1 LRRADRSPSP
11 PAQKTGALVVA
22 SPRALASPGTLGS
35 ALTLALAL
43 ATALTVLAPSRAAHG
58 ENPPRLLPNPYGTT
72 APAKEPPATDPDSKA
87 DSTNGSNGQSPP
99 RPVPGAAA
107 RPAPSPDLP
116 RPPKDPV
123 ARRDWLRARL
133 DELFGAAWLA
143 KSKVSVLV
151 VESDTGRPI
160 YARGDKTLLNAAS
173 NVKLVTSAAA
183 LSLLGPEYRWKTAT
197 SIVAPAQGAPLRAG
211 GEVAG
216 DLYLRGGGDPALTT
230 EDLSG
235 MAADLAAVGLHKVRG
250 AIVVDET
257 FFDAAHVGPA
267 YDQKSDSYASRA
279 PSSAASLN
287 GNVVAITIVPATA
300 AGAPARV
307 VIEPASPYFT
317 LGGRVVTASD
327 GPAAPTIETVSD
339 SNGRTRVVVSGRVRL
354 GSEPRTFLRR
364 VVEPPL
370 YLGWTLKQILERR
383 GISVAKGV
391 RVGPAP
397 AQGVRVLSTHESP
410 PLGVV
415 VHDLNKRSNNFA
427 AEQVIRTLGAE
438 IIGHPGTWEKG
449 IEAVS
454 RYLTNA
460 GLRRGG
466 YQMTNGSGLYDSNRF
481 SAEQIVAV
489 LRAAQRDFRISA
501 EFLASLAVA
510 GTDGTIAH
518 RMASTLAERY
528 VRAKTGTLAGTSCL
542 SGFAGSPGDIPL
554 VFSFIMNDLTNP
566 NEARRTQDRAAEL
579 LVAYLEGP
587 AAP

>member
-1 LRRADRSPSP
+1 MTRAPVARLQILTSLGS
-11 PAQKTGALVVA
+11 AGRVVLALGLVAASLPFA
-22 SPRALASPGTLGS
+22 SPRAA
-35 ALTLALAL
+35 
-43 ATALTVLAPSRAAHG
+43 RAQ
-58 ENPPRLLPNPYGTT
+58 NPPRLLQSAYPSPT
-72 APAKEPPATDPDSKA
+72 APPPE
-87 DSTNGSNGQSPP
+87 G
-99 RPVPGAAA
+99 
-107 RPAPSPDLP
+107 SPDLP
-116 RPPKDPV
+116 RPPKDP
-123 ARRDWLRARL
+123 AQRREWLRQRL
-133 DELFGAAWLA
+133 DELFGAPWLA

-173 NVKLVTSAAA
+173 NVKIITSAAA
-183 LSLLGPEYRWKTAT
+183 LALLGPEYRWKTTA
-197 SIVAPAQGAPLRAG
+197 SVAAPAQGAPVRAG
-211 GEVAG
+211 SELLG
-216 DLYLRGGGDPALTT
+216 DLYIRGSGDPALST

-235 MAADLAAVGLHKVRG
+235 IVADLAAVGVHKVRG

-257 FFDAAHVGPA
+257 FFDASHVGPA
-267 YDQKSDSYASRA
+267 YDQKNESYASRA
-279 PSSAASLN
+279 PSSATSLN
-287 GNVVAITIVPATA
+287 GNVVSVTIVPANSSG
-300 AGAPARV
+300 GAARV
-307 VIEPASPYFT
+307 VVEPSSPYFA
-317 LGGRVVTASD
+317 LSGHVVTASD
-327 GPAAPTIETVSD
+327 GPAAPTVETVADGS
-339 SNGRTRVVVSGRVRL
+339 SRTRVIVGGRVRL

-364 VVEPPL
+364 VVDPPL
-370 YLGWTLKQILERR
+370 YLGWTLKQLLERR
-383 GISVAKGV
+383 GISVARGV
-391 RVGPAP
+391 RVGASP
-397 AQGVRVLSTHESP
+397 AQGLRVLSTHESP

-415 VHDLNKRSNNFA
+415 VHDLNKRSSNFA

-438 IIGHPGTWEKG
+438 VVGRPGSWDKG

-454 RYLTNA
+454 RYLTNNA

-554 VFSFIMNDLTNP
+554 VFSFLMNDLGNP
-566 NEARRTQDRAAEL
+566 SEARRTQDRAAEL

-587 AAP
+587 PS

>member
-1 LRRADRSPSP
+1 MA
-11 PAQKTGALVVA
+11 G
-22 SPRALASPGTLGS
+22 
-35 ALTLALAL
+35 ALAL
-43 ATALTVLAPSRAAHG
+43 LGPPGAARADNPRMVNSPYALPVSSDSDATPGSAG
-58 ENPPRLLPNPYGTT
+58 E
-72 APAKEPPATDPDSKA
+72 
-87 DSTNGSNGQSPP
+87 
-99 RPVPGAAA
+99 RPVPGVQA
-107 RPAPSPDLP
+107 RPGGSPDLP
-116 RPPKDPV
+116 RPPKDPA
-123 ARRDWLRARL
+123 ARREWLRARL
-133 DELFGAAWLA
+133 DELFGAPSLSKA
-143 KSKVSVLV
+143 KMSVLV
-151 VESDTGRPI
+151 VESDSGRPI

-183 LSLLGPEYRWKTAT
+183 LALLGPEYRWKTT
-197 SIVAPAQGAPLRAG
+197 VAVAAPTQGSPLRSG
-211 GEVAG
+211 GELTG
-216 DLYLRGGGDPALTT
+216 DIYLRGSGDPALTT

-235 MAADLAAVGLHKVRG
+235 VVADFAAVGLHKIRG

-267 YDQKSDSYASRA
+267 YDQKSESYASRA

-287 GNVVAITIVPATA
+287 GNVVSITIVPANSSG
-300 AGAPARV
+300 GAARV
-307 VIEPASPYFT
+307 VIEPASPYFA
-317 LGGRVVTASD
+317 LSGHVVTASD
-327 GPAAPTIETVSD
+327 GPAAPTVETSSD
-339 SNGRTRVVVSGRVRL
+339 GGGRTRVVVGGRVRL

-370 YLGWTLKQILERR
+370 YLGWTLKQMLERR

-391 RVGPAP
+391 RVGPSP
-397 AQGVRVLSTHESP
+397 AQGLRILSAHESP

-427 AEQVIRTLGAE
+427 AEQIIRTLGAE
-438 IIGHPGTWEKG
+438 IIGRPGTWDKG
-449 IEAVS
+449 IEAVG
-454 RYLTNA
+454 RYLTNNA

-554 VFSFIMNDLTNP
+554 VFSFLMNDLANP
-566 NEARRTQDRAAEL
+566 SEARRTQDRAAEL

-587 AAP
+587 P

>member
-1 LRRADRSPSP
+1 MTRAPV
-11 PAQKTGALVVA
+11 AL
-22 SPRALASPGTLGS
+22 
-35 ALTLALAL
+35 LALGLTAAAL
-43 ATALTVLAPSRAAHG
+43 SLAPLPAAYAQ
-58 ENPPRLLPNPYGTT
+58 NPTRLMQSAYPTPSA
-72 APAKEPPATDPDSKA
+72 APPE
-87 DSTNGSNGQSPP
+87 G
-99 RPVPGAAA
+99 
-107 RPAPSPDLP
+107 SPDLP
-116 RPPKDPV
+116 RPPKDP
-123 ARRDWLRARL
+123 AQRREWLRQRL
-133 DELFGAAWLA
+133 DELFNAPGLA
-143 KSKVSVLV
+143 KAKVSVLV

-160 YARGDKTLLNAAS
+160 YARGDKTLVNAAS
-173 NVKLVTSAAA
+173 NVKIITSAAA
-183 LSLLGPEYRWKTAT
+183 LALLGPEYRWKTTA
-197 SIVAPAQGAPLRAG
+197 SVAASTQGSPMRAG
-211 GEVAG
+211 GELLG
-216 DLYLRGGGDPALTT
+216 DLYIRGAGDPALST

-235 MAADLAAVGLHKVRG
+235 IVADLAAVGVHKIRG

-257 FFDAAHVGPA
+257 FFDASHVGPA
-267 YDQKSDSYASRA
+267 YDQKNESYASRA

-287 GNVVAITIVPATA
+287 GNVVSVTIVPANSSGGT
-300 AGAPARV
+300 ARV

-317 LGGRVVTASD
+317 LSGHVVTASD
-327 GPAAPTIETVSD
+327 GPAAPTVETVAD
-339 SNGRTRVVVSGRVRL
+339 NGRTRVIVGGRVRL

-364 VVEPPL
+364 VVDPPL
-370 YLGWTLKQILERR
+370 YLGWTLKQLLERR

-391 RVGPAP
+391 RVGAAP

-415 VHDLNKRSNNFA
+415 VHDLNKRSSNFA

-438 IIGHPGTWEKG
+438 VVGRPGSWDKG

-454 RYLTNA
+454 RYLTNNA

-518 RMASTLAERY
+518 RMTSTLAERY

-554 VFSFIMNDLTNP
+554 VFSFLMNDLGNP
-566 NEARRTQDRAAEL
+566 SEARRTQDRAAEL

-587 AAP
+587 PS

>member
-1 LRRADRSPSP
+1 VLGRRGRRGQRHA
-11 PAQKTGALVVA
+11 G
-22 SPRALASPGTLGS
+22 
-35 ALTLALAL
+35 ALAL
-43 ATALTVLAPSRAAHG
+43 LAATTILAAPQGPVHG
-58 ENPPRLLPNPYGTT
+58 E
-72 APAKEPPATDPDSKA
+72 
-87 DSTNGSNGQSPP
+87 SP
-99 RPVPGAAA
+99 PGAAA
-107 RPAPSPDLP
+107 AVIESEPAPGSSGATAPRPVLGTAARPTASADLP
-116 RPPKDPV
+116 RPPKDPG
-123 ARRDWLRARL
+123 ARREWLRSRL
-133 DELFGAAWLA
+133 DELFGAAWLS
-143 KSKVSVLV
+143 KSKVSILV

-173 NVKLVTSAAA
+173 NVKIVTSAAA
-183 LSLLGPEYRWKTAT
+183 LALLGPEYRWKTT
-197 SIVAPAQGAPLRAG
+197 TLVASPPQGSPLRSG
-211 GEVAG
+211 GELTG
-216 DLYLRGGGDPALTT
+216 DLYLRGAGDPMLTT

-235 MAADLAAVGLHKVRG
+235 MVADLAAVGLHRIRG
-250 AIVVDET
+250 GIVVDET

-267 YDQKSDSYASRA
+267 YDQKSESYASRA

-287 GNVVAITIVPATA
+287 GNVVAVTIVPANA
-300 AGAPARV
+300 AGAAARV

-317 LGGRVVTASD
+317 LSGRVVTATD
-327 GPAAPTIETVSD
+327 GPVGPIVETVSD
-339 SNGRTRVVVSGRVRL
+339 NGGRTRVIVSGRVRL

-370 YLGWTLKQILERR
+370 YLGWTLKQLLERR

-391 RVGPAP
+391 RAGAAP
-397 AQGVRVLSTHESP
+397 AQGTRVLSAHESP

-438 IIGHPGTWEKG
+438 IVGRPGSWERG

-454 RYLTNA
+454 RYLTNNA
-460 GLRRGG
+460 GLRRGA

-489 LRAAQRDFRISA
+489 LRAGQRDFRISA

-566 NEARRTQDRAAEL
+566 SEARRTQDRAAEL

-587 AAP
+587 S

>member
-1 LRRADRSPSP
+1 MAFGWALGLAAASVLLGPR
-11 PAQKTGALVVA
+11 GA
-22 SPRALASPGTLGS
+22 RGD
-35 ALTLALAL
+35 
-43 ATALTVLAPSRAAHG
+43 
-58 ENPPRLLPNPYGTT
+58 NPPRLLPNPYPGG
-72 APAKEPPATDPDSKA
+72 APATDPDS
-87 DSTNGSNGQSPP
+87 SGPPP
-99 RPVPGAAA
+99 RPAPGGPGRPMSAAELA
-107 RPAPSPDLP
+107 
-116 RPPKDPV
+116 RPPKDPT

-160 YARGDKTLLNAAS
+160 YARGDKTLLNTAS
-173 NVKLVTSAAA
+173 NVKIVTSAAA
-183 LSLLGPEYRWKTAT
+183 LSLLGPEYRWKTTTA
-197 SIVAPAQGAPLRAG
+197 VAGAAQGPPLRGG

-235 MAADLAAVGLHKVRG
+235 IAADLAAVGLHKVRG
-250 AIVVDET
+250 AIVVDDS
-257 FFDAAHVGPA
+257 FFDGAGAHLGPG
-267 YDQKSDSYASRA
+267 YDQKSESYASRA

-287 GNVVAITIVPATA
+287 GNAVAVTIVPATA

-317 LGGRVVTASD
+317 VGGRVITAGD
-327 GPAAPTIETVSD
+327 GPAAPTVETVSD
-339 SNGRTRVVVSGRVRL
+339 SNGRTRVVVAGRVRL
-354 GSEPRTFLRR
+354 GSEPRTYLRR
-364 VVEPPL
+364 VIEPPL

-391 RVGPAP
+391 RAGPTP

-415 VHDLNKRSNNFA
+415 VHDLNKRSSNFA

-438 IIGHPGTWEKG
+438 IVGKPGTWDKG
-449 IEAVS
+449 IDAVS
-454 RYLTNA
+454 RYLANA

-466 YQMTNGSGLYDSNRF
+466 YQMTSGAGMYDSNRF

-554 VFSFIMNDLTNP
+554 VFSFLMNDLSNP
-566 NEARRTQDRAAEL
+566 SEARRTQDRAAEL
-579 LVAYLEGP
+579 LVAYIEG
-587 AAP
+587 AN

>member
-1 LRRADRSPSP
+1 
-11 PAQKTGALVVA
+11 
-22 SPRALASPGTLGS
+22 
-35 ALTLALAL
+35 
-43 ATALTVLAPSRAAHG
+43 
-58 ENPPRLLPNPYGTT
+58 
-72 APAKEPPATDPDSKA
+72 
-87 DSTNGSNGQSPP
+87 
-99 RPVPGAAA
+99 
-107 RPAPSPDLP
+107 
-116 RPPKDPV
+116 
-123 ARRDWLRARL
+123 
-133 DELFGAAWLA
+133 
-143 KSKVSVLV
+143 
-151 VESDTGRPI
+151 
-160 YARGDKTLLNAAS
+160 
-173 NVKLVTSAAA
+173 
-183 LSLLGPEYRWKTAT
+183 
-197 SIVAPAQGAPLRAG
+197 
-211 GEVAG
+211 
-216 DLYLRGGGDPALTT
+216 
-230 EDLSG
+230 
-235 MAADLAAVGLHKVRG
+235 MAADLAAIGLHKVRG

-257 FFDAAHVGPA
+257 FFDGAHVGPG
-267 YDQKSDSYASRA
+267 YDQKNESYASRA

-287 GNVVAITIVPATA
+287 GNVVAVTIVPATA

-307 VIEPASPYFT
+307 VIEPASPYFSVA
-317 LGGRVVTASD
+317 GRVTTAND
-327 GPAAPTIETVSD
+327 GPAAPTVETLSD
-339 SNGRTRVVVSGRVRL
+339 NNGRTRVVVAGRVRL

-364 VVEPPL
+364 VIEPPL

-383 GISVAKGV
+383 GISVVKGV
-391 RVGPAP
+391 RVGPTP
-397 AQGVRVLSTHESP
+397 AQGVRVLSSHESP

-438 IIGHPGTWEKG
+438 IVGKPGTWDKG
-449 IEAVS
+449 IDAVG
-454 RYLTNA
+454 RYLANA

-466 YQMTNGSGLYDSNRF
+466 YQMTNGAGLYDSNRF

-554 VFSFIMNDLTNP
+554 VFSFLMNDLSNP

-587 AAP
+587 N

>member
-1 LRRADRSPSP
+1 VFGLLGVALCVAGVARGDSPS
-11 PAQKTGALVVA
+11 
-22 SPRALASPGTLGS
+22 
-35 ALTLALAL
+35 
-43 ATALTVLAPSRAAHG
+43 
-58 ENPPRLLPNPYGTT
+58 RLLPNPYGSTT
-72 APAKEPPATDPDSKA
+72 AAPPADPDS
-87 DSTNGSNGQSPP
+87 
-99 RPVPGAAA
+99 RPLPGAGAGG
-107 RPAPSPDLP
+107 RPAASADLP
-116 RPPKDPV
+116 RPPKDLA
-123 ARRDWLRARL
+123 ARREWLRGHL
-133 DELFGAAWLA
+133 DELFGAAWLS

-151 VESDTGRPI
+151 VESDTGRPL
-160 YARGDKTLLNAAS
+160 YARGDKTLVNAAS

-183 LSLLGPEYRWKTAT
+183 LSLLGPEYRWKTITGAAGP
-197 SIVAPAQGAPLRAG
+197 SQGAPLHAG
-211 GEVAG
+211 ELNG

-235 MAADLAAVGLHKVRG
+235 MAADLAAEGLHKVRG
-250 AIVVDET
+250 AIVVDES
-257 FFDAAHVGPA
+257 FFDGAHVGPA
-267 YDQKSDSYASRA
+267 YDQKNESYASRA

-287 GNVVAITIVPATA
+287 GNVVAVTIVPATA
-300 AGAPARV
+300 AGAPARI

-327 GPAAPTIETVSD
+327 GPAAPSVETMPD
-339 SNGRTRVVVSGRVRL
+339 SNGRTRVVVAGRVRL

-391 RVGPAP
+391 RVGTAP
-397 AQGVRVLSTHESP
+397 AQGLRMLSTHESP

-438 IIGHPGTWEKG
+438 IVGRPGTWDKG
-449 IEAVS
+449 IDAVT
-454 RYLTNA
+454 RYLANA
-460 GLRRGG
+460 GLRRGS
-466 YQMTNGSGLYDSNRF
+466 YQMTNGAGLYDSNRF
-481 SAEQIVAV
+481 SAEQMVAV

-554 VFSFIMNDLTNP
+554 VFSFLMNDLGNP

>member
-1 LRRADRSPSP
+1 MRRPDRPLSP
-11 PAQKTGALVVA
+11 AAGQT
-22 SPRALASPGTLGS
+22 RALAPGPDRRGRRH
-35 ALTLALAL
+35 AGTLALLA
-43 ATALTVLAPSRAAHG
+43 ATAILAGSQRPVHG
-58 ENPPRLLPNPYGTT
+58 ESPSHLLPNPYAPTT
-72 APAKEPPATDPDSKA
+72 GAPAPTESEPGSSGATGA
-87 DSTNGSNGQSPP
+87 
-99 RPVPGAAA
+99 RAVPGAAA
-107 RPAPSPDLP
+107 RPTASADLP
-116 RPPKDPV
+116 KPPKEPG
-123 ARRDWLRARL
+123 ARREWLRSRL
-133 DELFGAAWLA
+133 DELFAAPSLSR
-143 KSKVSVLV
+143 SKVSILV

-173 NVKLVTSAAA
+173 NVKIVTSAAA
-183 LSLLGPEYRWKTAT
+183 LALLGPEYRWKTT
-197 SIVAPAQGAPLRAG
+197 TLVASPPQGSPLRSG
-211 GEVAG
+211 GELTG
-216 DLYLRGGGDPALTT
+216 DLYVRGAGDPMLTT

-235 MAADLAAVGLHKVRG
+235 MVADLAAVGLHRIRG
-250 AIVVDET
+250 GIVVDET

-279 PSSAASLN
+279 PSSATSLN
-287 GNVVAITIVPATA
+287 GNVVAVTIVPANA
-300 AGAPARV
+300 AGAAARV

-317 LGGRVVTASD
+317 LSGRVVTATD
-327 GPAAPTIETVSD
+327 GPVGPTVETASD
-339 SNGRTRVVVSGRVRL
+339 NGGHTRVIVTGRVRL

-370 YLGWTLKQILERR
+370 YLGWTLKQLLERR

-397 AQGVRVLSTHESP
+397 AQGARVLSAHESP

-427 AEQVIRTLGAE
+427 AEQVLRTLGAE
-438 IIGHPGTWEKG
+438 IVGRPGSWERG

-454 RYLTNA
+454 RYLTNSA
-460 GLRRGG
+460 GLRRGS

-554 VFSFIMNDLTNP
+554 VFSFIMNDLANP
-566 NEARRTQDRAAEL
+566 GEARRTQDRAAEL

-587 AAP
+587 P